1 VRGAALETCLHTIVV
16 LCAAADRHSLLLCR
30 LHTDKK
36 RAESKEQQLKGL
48 LSRIDELQAQNQQLQ
63 EGAAAAA
70 GLKSQLASAKSQL
83 QDARK
88 QHQQEVAALKQ
99 QLEDAHRKLQ
109 RTQSSS
115 LNNAADTEVLRQQAT
130 TSQAAADA
138 AQAELAQ
145 LRQEH
150 SQAAAQAKIEKQKLL
165 DSVTQLIKLNTE
177 LQAVLTAERQQRVSI
192 ELCCACMLPAGYIG
206 RSSARCASGKGRC
219 ARCQPNRHTRVTA
232 SNALL

>member
-1 VRGAALETCLHTIVV
+1 MTLSPPHPIP
-16 LCAAADRHSLLLCR
+16 
-30 LHTDKK
+30 TDKK

-63 EGAAAAA
+63 EGAAATA
-70 GLKSQLASAKSQL
+70 GLKSQLANAKSQL

-88 QHQQEVAALKQ
+88 QHQQEVEVLKQ

-115 LNNAADTEVLRQQAT
+115 LNNAADSEALRQQAT

-145 LRQEH
+145 LRQKH
-150 SQAAAQAKIEKQKLL
+150 SQVAAQAEKAEKEKQLL
-165 DSVTQLIKLNTE
+165 LTNLQSLIKLNAE
-177 LQAVLTAERQQRVSI
+177 LQAALTIERQQRVSSRLSTSGVHSPCKHSLTMLKWRRL
-192 ELCCACMLPAGYIG
+192 LCMWLRPA
-206 RSSARCASGKGRC
+206 KH
-219 ARCQPNRHTRVTA
+219 HTTLRA
-232 SNALL
+232 